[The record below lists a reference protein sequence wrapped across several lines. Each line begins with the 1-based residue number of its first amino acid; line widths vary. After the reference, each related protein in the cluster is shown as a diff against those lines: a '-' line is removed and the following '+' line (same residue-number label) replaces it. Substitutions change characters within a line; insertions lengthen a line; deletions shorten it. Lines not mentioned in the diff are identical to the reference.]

1 MAFKI
6 NHSHWEV
13 LVDFMEKHPD
23 LARGSFSGPNGK
35 QEMKKLWQQLSNI
48 LNAIGMGERSTEKW
62 QKTWCDL
69 KYTIKKRASQI
80 HKDQKGTGGGPSSA
94 RNLTPFEL
102 RILDVLGNTF
112 HQGVGSKEYGARIS
126 LELLTIKKCFIS

>member
-62 QKTWCDL
+62 QKVPTDDLLEQCDIVIGDAL
-69 KYTIKKRASQI
+69 LNSDRIKKWTQLV
-80 HKDQKGTGGGPSSA
+80 
-94 RNLTPFEL
+94 NEM
-102 RILDVLGNTF
+102 
-112 HQGVGSKEYGARIS
+112 
-126 LELLTIKKCFIS
+126 KKSM